1 MNRSLLATL
10 ITGMLLSTVPA
21 AAPVEAT
28 SAIQRCQSPDGTLVY
43 TDKACAAFSAKAV
56 PMSGELLTRIAH
68 EDAREDSIVSS
79 SASDPDGIGAGQY
92 ADAAMPLDVAMPL
105 DEATDTGIPV
115 SRRGPGSGCART
127 PTQLAMDLRGALG
140 LGDVN
145 RVAESYDWVG
155 MSNKQGQRTLDRLQQ
170 LIGRPVVDSHYFD
183 AQITSSPFLADPG
196 TVLTA
201 DASEGRPGDAGMLQL
216 TLGSGMHTT
225 IIDFDVRHYAGCYFI
240 RY

>member
-10 ITGMLLSTVPA
+10 ITGVLLSTVPA

-28 SAIQRCQSPDGTLVY
+28 SAIQRCESPDGTLVY

-68 EDAREDSIVSS
+68 EDAREDLIALSPNGDAGSM
-79 SASDPDGIGAGQY
+79 DAGQY
-92 ADAAMPLDVAMPL
+92 ADAAMPLADAAMPL
-105 DEATDTGIPV
+105 DAATDTRIAV

-170 LIGRPVVDSHYFD
+170 LIGRPVIDSHYFD
-183 AQITSSPFLADPG
+183 AQISSSPFADAG
-196 TVLTA
+196 AVITA
-201 DASEGRPGDAGMLQL
+201 DASDDRPGDAGMLQL
-216 TLGSGMHTT
+216 TLGSGMQAT